1 MSELKKMKKFLKLKK
16 KNIHLFPSTYKEI
29 LLSNGFSLIK
39 KENKPFNK
47 LKFNYKIKIP
57 KHKKKKE
64 KIQEINQNN
73 NLRSQNILPKIEN
86 TDYILPKIMKHNN
99 SASPGNNNVFDSFD
113 DIKINNDQLKID
125 SLKKNLS
132 KDNLEIINNRYNNS
146 NNVRKIYLNRRAPYI
161 IRTDNNYNNY
171 SKYDN
176 NNSMEKEKK
185 EIKSKNDKDKLYL
198 KTDLSDLNVKIPEKN
213 DTNNLR
219 LKLFNNNNKNN
230 SNLRLKIDSFLG
242 NHSVKKNN
250 SLYFQYR
257 APSKLKN
264 FYNNNRNKNNN
275 DNNNNNTYYE
285 ELYLN
290 SQKKDYLN
298 IKSKKDKPV
307 IVDNISTKA
316 VKGYTREMKRE
327 HNMKKF
333 KYYSPEVSHF
343 LNILHIQQ
351 KKQ

>member
-29 LLSNGFSLIK
+29 LLFNGFSLIE
-39 KENKPFNK
+39 KENKPYNR
-47 LKFNYKIKIP
+47 LKFNYIIKMP
-57 KHKKKKE
+57 KHKMKKE

-73 NLRSQNILPKIEN
+73 NLRNQNILPKIEN

-99 SASPGNNNVFDSFD
+99 SASPGNNNVFDSYD
-113 DIKINNDQLKID
+113 DIKINNGQLNID

-146 NNVRKIYLNRRAPYI
+146 NNVRKIYLNRREPYI
-161 IRTDNNYNNY
+161 IHTDNNYNNY
-171 SKYDN
+171 SYYDN

-185 EIKSKNDKDKLYL
+185 EIKEKNDNKDKLYL
-198 KTDLSDLNVKIPEKN
+198 KTDLSDLNAKMPEN
-213 DTNNLR
+213 NNSNNLR
-219 LKLFNNNNKNN
+219 LKLFNNNNN
-230 SNLRLKIDSFLG
+230 SNIRLKIDSFLG
-242 NHSVKKNN
+242 NHSVKKN
-250 SLYFQYR
+250 LRFQYR
-257 APSKLKN
+257 TPSKLKS
-264 FYNNNRNKNNN
+264 FYNNNRNNKNKNN

-290 SQKKDYLN
+290 N
-298 IKSKKDKPV
+298 IKPKKDKPL

-333 KYYSPEVSHF
+333 KYYSPEVCHF